1 MVRHDGPLT
10 LIGVS
15 LDRDSATAVYA
26 AAHALPF
33 PIVRFPT
40 LRAAGTYRAVGSP
53 ITLALDS
60 GGTVLYARAGVLTSA
75 AVDSLFTALEDT
87 LSAPGGGGSS

>member
-15 LDRDSATAVYA
+15 LDGDSATGAYA

-40 LRAAGTYRAVGSP
+40 LRAAGTYRALGSP